1 MKNLWIAI
9 AVVSAIACGFLGYKI
24 ANRKPINYTAAAG
37 AGRQGAK
44 EVGDVIDAALRV
56 PENMI
61 IAKEASRFATGL
73 TELRALAVG
82 PEDRIYAAGDK
93 AVVLLGSDGKQ
104 ISKIELG
111 AVPNCLGVAPDGTIY
126 VGLMDHIEVFDAK
139 GAKKAAW
146 EKMSTSTW
154 LTSIAIA
161 SDGIY
166 AADFGNKTVVHLSPE
181 GKLLGRLGGVGP
193 APGTGKYEVPSPY
206 FDVAIDP
213 QGKPWVA
220 HVGKNRIESYKDDG
234 SLDVTMGKQG
244 NNLQGFSGCCNPSHI
259 TIRKDGSFVTS
270 EKGLVR
276 VKIHKPDGELVGV
289 VAPAKDFEKNI
300 HGLDLAVDS
309 KDRILV
315 LDPATRSIRVYV
327 LNGASSNP

>member
-9 AVVSAIACGFLGYKI
+9 AVLCAVLCGFLGYKI
-24 ANRKPINYTAAAG
+24 ANRKPMSYAAAG
-37 AGRQGAK
+37 PSRQGAK
-44 EVGDVIDAALRV
+44 EVGDAIDKALIV

-61 IAKEASRFATGL
+61 IAKEASRFPTGL
-73 TELRALAVG
+73 KDLRGLAVG

-93 AVVLLGSDGKQ
+93 ALVILGSDGKQ
-104 ISKIELG
+104 IAKIELG
-111 AVPNCLGVAPDGTIY
+111 AVPNCVGVAGDGTAY

-146 EKMSTSTW
+146 EKVNPSTW
-154 LTSIAIA
+154 FTSIAVA
-161 SDGIY
+161 PDGIY
-166 AADFGNKTVVHLSPE
+166 AADFGNKTVMHLSPE
-181 GKLLGRLGGVGP
+181 GKLIGRLGGVGP
-193 APGTGKYEVPSPY
+193 NAGTGKYEVPSPY

-213 QGKPWVA
+213 SGKPWVA
-220 HVGKNRIESYKDDG
+220 HVGKQRLESYKEDG
-234 SLDVTMGKQG
+234 SLDTTWGKQG
-244 NNLQGFSGCCNPSHI
+244 NTLQGFSGCCNPSHI
-259 TIRKDGSFVTS
+259 SIRKDGSFVTS

-276 VKIHKPDGELVGV
+276 VKIHKPDGELLGV

-315 LDPATRSIRVYV
+315 LDPATSTIRVYV
-327 LNGASSNP
+327 LKEAGSNP

>member
-9 AVVSAIACGFLGYKI
+9 AVLSAIACGYLGYKI
-24 ANRKPINYTAAAG
+24 ANRKPMTYTVAAGQRPGAQEVEDAIAAAL
-37 AGRQGAK
+37 K
-44 EVGDVIDAALRV
+44 V

-61 IAKEASRFATGL
+61 IAKESARFATGF

-93 AVVLLGSDGKQ
+93 AVVVMGSDGKQ
-104 ISKIELG
+104 MSKIDLG
-111 AVPNCLGVAPDGTIY
+111 SVPNAVGVAGDGTVY

-139 GAKKAAW
+139 GAKKATW
-146 EKMSTSTW
+146 EKMSPTTWITSV
-154 LTSIAIA
+154 AVA
-161 SDGIY
+161 ADGVY
-166 AADFGNKTVVHLSPE
+166 AADFGNKTVVHLDKE
-181 GKLLGRLGGVGP
+181 GKLIGRLGGTGP

-206 FDVAIDP
+206 FDVALDP

-234 SLDVTMGKQG
+234 SVDVTVGKQG
-244 NNLQGFSGCCNPSHI
+244 NTLQGFSGCCNPSHI
-259 TIRKDGSFVTS
+259 SIRKDGSFVTS

-276 VKIHKPDGELVGV
+276 VKIHKADGELVGV

-315 LDPATRSIRVYV
+315 LDPATKSVRVYV
-327 LNGASSNP
+327 LNNP

>member
-9 AVVSAIACGFLGYKI
+9 AVVSAVACGVLGYKI
-24 ANRKPINYTAAAG
+24 AHRKPMSYAAASGGRPG
-37 AGRQGAK
+37 AA
-44 EVGDVIDAALRV
+44 EVEDVIAAALKV

-61 IAKEASRFATGL
+61 IAKEASRFPTGL

-93 AVVLLGSDGKQ
+93 ALVALGSDGKQ
-104 ISKIELG
+104 ISKIDLG
-111 AVPNCLGVAPDGTIY
+111 GVPNCVGVAPDGTAY
-126 VGLMDHIEVFDAK
+126 VGLMDHIEVFDSK
-139 GAKKAAW
+139 GARKSVW
-146 EKMSTSTW
+146 QKMGPASW
-154 LTSIAIA
+154 LTSIAVA
-161 SDGIY
+161 PDGVY
-166 AADFGNKTVVHLSPE
+166 VADFGNKTVLHLDKE
-181 GKLLGRLGGVGP
+181 GKVLGRLGEAGP

-206 FDVAIDP
+206 FDVAVDP

-220 HVGKNRIESYKDDG
+220 HVGKNRIESYKEDG
-234 SLDVTMGKQG
+234 SVDVTVGKQG

-289 VAPAKDFEKNI
+289 VAAAKDFEKNI

-315 LDPATRSIRVYV
+315 LDPATKTIRVYV
-327 LNGASSNP
+327 LSGAVSNP

>member
-9 AVVSAIACGFLGYKI
+9 AVVSAIACGFLCYKI
-24 ANRKPINYTAAAG
+24 ANRQPMTYAAAAG
-37 AGRQGAK
+37 GRPGAK
-44 EVGDVIDAALRV
+44 EVGDVIDAALKV

-61 IAKEASRFATGL
+61 IAKEAARFPTGL

-93 AVVLLGSDGKQ
+93 AMVVLGSDGKQ
-104 ISKIELG
+104 IAKVDLG
-111 AVPNCLGVAPDGTIY
+111 ASPNCVGVAADGTVY
-126 VGLMDHIEVFDAK
+126 VGLQDHIEVFDAK
-139 GAKKAAW
+139 GAKKEVW
-146 EKMSTSTW
+146 GKLGPDTW
-154 LTSIAIA
+154 LTSIAVA
-161 SDGIY
+161 SDGLY
-166 AADFGNKTVVHLSPE
+166 AADFGNKTVLHLDRE
-181 GKLLGRLGGVGP
+181 GKLIGRLGGAGP
-193 APGTGKYEVPSPY
+193 KPGTGKYEVPSPY
-206 FDVAIDP
+206 FDVAVDP

-220 HVGKNRIESYKDDG
+220 HVGKQRLESYKDDG
-234 SLDVTMGKQG
+234 SVDVTMGKQG

-259 TIRKDGSFVTS
+259 SIRKDGTFVTS

-276 VKIHKPDGELVGV
+276 VKIHRPDGELVGV

-315 LDPATRSIRVYV
+315 LDPATKSVRVYV
-327 LNGASSNP
+327 LNGATSNP

>member
-9 AVVSAIACGFLGYKI
+9 AVLSAIACGFLGFKI
-24 ANRKPINYTAAAG
+24 ANRKPVSYVASGGGRPGAAEVEDVIAAAL
-37 AGRQGAK
+37 K
-44 EVGDVIDAALRV
+44 V

-61 IAKEASRFATGL
+61 IAKEASRFPTGL

-93 AVVLLGSDGKQ
+93 ALVVLASDGKQ
-104 ISKIELG
+104 ISKIDLG
-111 AVPNCLGVAPDGTIY
+111 AVPNCVGVGGDGTTY

-139 GAKKAAW
+139 GAKKAVW
-146 EKMSTSTW
+146 EKSGSTTW
-154 LTSIAIA
+154 LTSIAVA
-161 SDGIY
+161 ADGVY
-166 AADFGNKTVVHLSPE
+166 AADFGNKTVVHLDKD
-181 GKLLGRLGGVGP
+181 GKLIGRLGGAGP
-193 APGTGKYEVPSPY
+193 NPGTGKYEVPSPY

-213 QGKPWVA
+213 HGKPWVA

-234 SLDVTMGKQG
+234 SVDVTMGKQG

-259 TIRKDGSFVTS
+259 SIRKDGSFVTS

-289 VAPAKDFEKNI
+289 VAPAKDFEKGI

-315 LDPATRSIRVYV
+315 LDPATKSVRVYI
-327 LNGASSNP
+327 LNGAPSNP